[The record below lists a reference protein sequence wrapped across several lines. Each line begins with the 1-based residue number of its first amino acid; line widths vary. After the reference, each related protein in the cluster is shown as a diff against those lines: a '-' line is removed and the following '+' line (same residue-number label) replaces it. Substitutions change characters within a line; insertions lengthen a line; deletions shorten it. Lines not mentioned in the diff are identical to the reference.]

1 MDPGF
6 LLLRSCWECGE
17 EVNIY
22 VIFGKGGIHA
32 IEHVFFQ
39 VSTSLLKICVTR
51 KDFSAFLDMGG
62 NKNWAYKISS

>member
-1 MDPGF
+1 M
-6 LLLRSCWECGE
+6 
-17 EVNIY
+17 
-22 VIFGKGGIHA
+22 IFGKGGIHA